1 MIFYN
6 EKEKIFHLKTCNTS
20 YVMGLYEN
28 TLLHLYWGEALETG
42 CETFSQMFCG
52 RGRSFCASDMPDG
65 LSSDTMPME
74 FPTFGSADLR
84 TPALHVRY
92 ADGAAASRV

>member
-1 MIFYN
+1 MSWGCM
-6 EKEKIFHLKTCNTS
+6 KIRCCTCI
-20 YVMGLYEN
+20 GAK
-28 TLLHLYWGEALETG
+28 ALETG

-92 ADGAAASRV
+92 ADGSRSRV